1 MAWVDF
7 RKVYNLVSHAWM
19 IKALKLIELAS
30 NAIALLKSAMIDWET
45 KLISRNINLGEA
57 NINRVIFL

>member
-45 KLISRNINLGEA
+45 KSISGNINLGEA
-57 NINRVIFL
+57 NIN

>member
-30 NAIALLKSAMIDWET
+30 NAIALLKSAMIDG
-45 KLISRNINLGEA
+45 KQN
-57 NINRVIFL
+57 

>member
-1 MAWVDF
+1 MAWVYF

-57 NINRVIFL
+57 NIN

>member
-30 NAIALLKSAMIDWET
+30 NAIVLLKSAMIDWET

-57 NINRVIFL
+57 NIN

>member
-19 IKALKLIELAS
+19 IKALKLIGLAS

-45 KLISRNINLGEA
+45 KSISGNINLGEA
-57 NINRVIFL
+57 NIN

>member
-19 IKALKLIELAS
+19 IKALKLMELAS

>member
-57 NINRVIFL
+57 NIN